1 MCEPHVDPTTNGR
14 EKESCSN
21 EKLLG
26 EDCQAWF
33 HSMYN
38 HKLSQSLVENVS
50 LYIAAMYLYHIL
62 GKGLLGPYIKL
73 FFQW

>member
-1 MCEPHVDPTTNGR
+1 M
-14 EKESCSN
+14 
-21 EKLLG
+21 LLG

-33 HSMYN
+33 HGSMYN